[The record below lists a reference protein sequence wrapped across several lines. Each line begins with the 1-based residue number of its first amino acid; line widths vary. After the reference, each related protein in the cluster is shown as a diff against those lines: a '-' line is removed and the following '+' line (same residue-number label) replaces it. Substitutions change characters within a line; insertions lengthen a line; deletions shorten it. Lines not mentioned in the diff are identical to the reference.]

1 LVRDDVPAV
10 FRWDL
15 PMKLLLAAVV
25 ATACVAPA
33 AAIDLQAACLDCH
46 RPGQREVPLI
56 EGQHRDYLHNQL
68 SRFRDRHRDVPPM
81 VGITMTFDD
90 ARIDALADA
99 VSGRAWQSAPVPTVS
114 DAVQRGRARVVE
126 LACTSCHGEE
136 FMGSG
141 DIPRLA
147 GQKPGYLRRQLEA
160 FGEHRYHPPT
170 GVGSRIQSLERQE
183 AADIA
188 EFLHA
193 AGGDAAD

>member
-1 LVRDDVPAV
+1 
-10 FRWDL
+10 
-15 PMKLLLAAVV
+15 MKLLLATVM
-25 ATACVAPA
+25 ATACIAPA
-33 AAIDLQAACLDCH
+33 FAAVDLQVACLDCH
-46 RPGQREVPLI
+46 RPAQREVPLI

-81 VGITMTFDD
+81 VGIAAPLDD
-90 ARIDALADA
+90 ARIDQLAVALA
-99 VSGRAWQSAPVPTVS
+99 SRTWQPAPAPTS
-114 DAVQRGRARVVE
+114 DDAVQRGGARVTE
-126 LACTSCHGEE
+126 LACTSCHGND

-170 GVGSRIQSLERQE
+170 GVGSRIHALERQE

-188 EFLHA
+188 DFLHA
-193 AGGDAAD
+193 AAAAAAD

>member
-1 LVRDDVPAV
+1 MR
-10 FRWDL
+10 
-15 PMKLLLAAVV
+15 LLALFVPLMAIL
-25 ATACVAPA
+25 CVAPA
-33 AAIDLQAACLDCH
+33 SAAVDVQAACLDCH
-46 RPGQREVPLI
+46 RPEQREVPLV

-81 VGITMTFDD
+81 VGIAAQLDD
-90 ARIDALADA
+90 ARIDALADTL
-99 VSGRAWQSAPVPTVS
+99 SRRAWQPAPAPTSA

-136 FMGSG
+136 FLGSG

-170 GVGSRIQSLERQE
+170 GVGSRIHALERQE

-193 AGGDAAD
+193 AGSAAD